1 MPKYNNL
8 NVKRVNINLP
18 IQLIDRVQEY
28 SSSLGIP
35 YTQGYTIL
43 LQQALQQQ
51 DNLKVM
57 NDFNE
62 SVKIVSKL
70 SEEDRKKLSYMV
82 GPLGNR

>member
-18 IQLIDRVQEY
+18 IQLINKVQEY
-28 SSSLGIP
+28 SSNLGIP

-43 LQQALQQQ
+43 LQQALQVQ

-57 NDFNE
+57 NDFNQA
-62 SVKIVSKL
+62 VKIVSQMN
-70 SEEDRKKLSYMV
+70 EEERKKISDRVDL
-82 GPLGNR
+82 